1 MRRGDRDVAES
12 LLSRDGRLFCH
23 GDSTHR
29 RDNLNK
35 LHNKQINPNLLDTN
49 ASCTLLEV
57 ELVTDGDII
66 VVLTAF
72 AVVARELLE
81 LDLVIERDS
90 LDVLEEFLCPPLAV
104 IGAVVLATLSR
115 DAPPGSFVDE
125 G

>member
-1 MRRGDRDVAES
+1 M
-12 LLSRDGRLFCH
+12 
-23 GDSTHR
+23 
-29 RDNLNK
+29 
-35 LHNKQINPNLLDTN
+35 
-49 ASCTLLEV
+49 LEV

-90 LDVLEEFLCPPLAV
+90 LDVLEEVLCPPLAV
-104 IGAVVLATLSR
+104 VGAVVLATLSR